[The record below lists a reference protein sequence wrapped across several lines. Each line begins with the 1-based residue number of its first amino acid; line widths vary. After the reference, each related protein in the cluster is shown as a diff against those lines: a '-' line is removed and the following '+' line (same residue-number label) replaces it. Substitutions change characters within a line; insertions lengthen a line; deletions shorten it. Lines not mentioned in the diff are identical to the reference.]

1 MIEEQDSTR
10 VPVPL
15 ADSNDSPVS
24 RETLYK
30 MVWSEPMLRVAAHFG
45 VSLLLLPLF
54 VFAGET
60 IELKVDGMYC
70 QMCAYGLQSSLKE
83 MQGVKD
89 AKVDYDGK
97 TCRVEMIDGKVADID
112 AINKL
117 IIESGFAPGDV
128 TKIN

>member
-1 MIEEQDSTR
+1 
-10 VPVPL
+10 
-15 ADSNDSPVS
+15 
-24 RETLYK
+24 
-30 MVWSEPMLRVAAHFG
+30 
-45 VSLLLLPLF
+45 
-54 VFAGET
+54 
-60 IELKVDGMYC
+60 LKVDGMYC